1 MNTLQYKVIGAD
13 SLCVRSKPTLKGKV
27 VSYLHKGNTCRI
39 VRGWSKTADGIKWF
53 KLQSGNYVSS
63 RYLRRITPNYLQRV
77 ADASD
82 RVYSAVLYCK
92 HAAGAYSLAD
102 IIAKKKTTCATSAS
116 SAMQIAGICKPGK
129 LVSHTKAGGHKLT
142 KKSAISGMENLIM
155 DRCGIIRANKK
166 FKDLPAKYKKKGMV
180 YVYDSNIAIC
190 AGDSMIYSTN
200 NGSSQLVNGK
210 YVKVKMKSGYCFTSK
225 ILYVIAPYD

>member
-13 SLCVRSKPTLKGKV
+13 SLCVRSKPTLNGKV
-27 VSYLHKGNTCRI
+27 VSYLHKGNTCQI

-63 RYLRRITPNYLQRV
+63 RYLQRITPNYLQRV

-116 SAMQIAGICKPGK
+116 AAMQIAGICKPGK

>member
-27 VSYLHKGNTCRI
+27 VSYLHKGNTCQI

-53 KLQSGNYVSS
+53 KLQSGRYVSS
-63 RYLRRITPNYLQRV
+63 RYLQRITPNYLQRV

-116 SAMQIAGICKPGK
+116 AAMQIAGICKPGK

>member
-27 VSYLHKGNTCRI
+27 VSYLHKGNTCQI

-53 KLQSGNYVSS
+53 KLQSGRYVSS
-63 RYLRRITPNYLQRV
+63 WYLQRITPNYLQRV

-82 RVYSAVLYCK
+82 RVYAAVLYCR
-92 HAAGAYSLAD
+92 HASGSYSLAD

-116 SAMQIAGICKPGK
+116 AAMQIAGICKPGK

-142 KKSAISGMENLIM
+142 KKSAISGIENLIM
-155 DRCGIIRANKK
+155 DRCRIVRVNKR
-166 FKDLPAKYKKKGMV
+166 FKDLPSKYRRKGIV

-200 NGSSQLVNGK
+200 NGSSQLINGK

>member
-27 VSYLHKGNTCRI
+27 VSYLHGGETCRI
-39 VRGWSKTADGIKWF
+39 VKSWSKTADGIKWF
-53 KLQSGNYVSS
+53 KLQSGKYVSS
-63 RYLRRITPNYLQRV
+63 RYLQRITPNYLQRV

-116 SAMQIAGICKPGK
+116 AAMQIAGICKSGK

-142 KKSAISGMENLIM
+142 QKSAISGLENLIK
-155 DRCGIIRANKK
+155 DRCKVVRANKK
-166 FKDLPAKYKKKGMV
+166 FKDLPSKYKKKGMV
-180 YVYDSNIAIC
+180 YVYDSNIAIY

-200 NGSSQLVNGK
+200 NGSSQLINGK

>member
-1 MNTLQYKVIGAD
+1 MNTLEYKVVGAD

-39 VRGWSKTADGIKWF
+39 VKSWSKTADGIKWF
-53 KLQSGNYVSS
+53 KLQSGKYVSS
-63 RYLRRITPNYLQRV
+63 RYLQRITPNYLQRV

-82 RVYSAVLYCK
+82 RVYAAAIGCR
-92 HAAGAYSLAD
+92 HASGSCSYAE
-102 IIAKKKTTCATSAS
+102 IVAKKVTTCASTASA
-116 SAMQIAGICKPGK
+116 AMQIAGICKPSK

-142 KKSAISGMENLIM
+142 KKSAISGMENLNM
-155 DRCGIIRANKK
+155 SRCRIIRANKK

-200 NGSSQLVNGK
+200 NGSSQLINGK

-225 ILYVIAPYD
+225 ILYVIVPYD